1 MSVRIA
7 AELLAGSW
15 GRGGWPGSGL
25 PSRIRPRA
33 RRANGHGSPY
43 MGKMG
48 GSEHATDTGAVICA
62 SEPDLRPEIG
72 QISAVVS
79 VSGGSRR
86 LSGK

>member
-1 MSVRIA
+1 MSVRA
-7 AELLAGSW
+7 VGELLAGSW

-48 GSEHATDTGAVICA
+48 GPEHATDTSAVICA
-62 SEPDLRPEIG
+62 SEPDFTPK
-72 QISAVVS
+72 
-79 VSGGSRR
+79 
-86 LSGK
+86 SGK